1 MDDNTTPTMP
11 CKINGTNC
19 LIGESP
25 ITYNVDF
32 LGLPCEDTISFS
44 DKSQT
49 AADCTGLP
57 TRLQG
62 VCNILPNNLVMS
74 GCAIYRFVFDEI
86 EDLLA

>member
-1 MDDNTTPTMP
+1 MNDNTTPTMP
-11 CKINGTNC
+11 CKINGKNC

-32 LGLPCEDTISFS
+32 VGLPCEDRIQFNEI
-44 DKSQT
+44 
-49 AADCTGLP
+49 P
-57 TRLQG
+57 G

>member
-1 MDDNTTPTMP
+1 MNDNTTPSQP

-32 LGLPCEDTISFS
+32 VGLPCGDTIQFNEI
-44 DKSQT
+44 
-49 AADCTGLP
+49 P
-57 TRLQG
+57 G
-62 VCNILPNNLVMS
+62 VCNILPNNLVMF

>member
-1 MDDNTTPTMP
+1 MNDNTNPTMP
-11 CKINGTNC
+11 CKINGKNC

-32 LGLPCEDTISFS
+32 VGLPCEDTISFS

-49 AADCTGLP
+49 AADCTE
-57 TRLQG
+57 G

-74 GCAIYRFVFDEI
+74 GCAIYRFVANEI